1 MQVPGEQ
8 HPARAPDG
16 THMLPHNVRVNPLPT
31 NMLPVVMT
39 EEVTHLLM
47 SLLNAVAPL
56 KAGIFFGSPMYADK
70 NTLSLD
76 NLWENLKS
84 EGTTLIDKSVEF
96 TTDLSKK
103 INYPQ

>member
-1 MQVPGEQ
+1 MNFFRIFIIVG
-8 HPARAPDG
+8 
-16 THMLPHNVRVNPLPT
+16 L
-31 NMLPVVMT
+31 
-39 EEVTHLLM
+39 
-47 SLLNAVAPL
+47 L
-56 KAGIFFGSPMYADK
+56 KAGIFSVSPIYADK

-103 INYPQ
+103 INDTLDLHLDKIEQFDNDIKITYLKKEHVYRNN